1 MARLRNRFRAT
12 LRLARRG
19 IVAHIGGW
27 VAPNIRAS
35 VTRRDAL
42 VWLIAVAVG
51 LAAAGGAIGFRVAI
65 GMVQLPWLASASEA
79 VASIARTRPWWV
91 ILLAPAAGGLLVGLA
106 LSLLMPGRRAEGV
119 PEVIEAHAVGGGRI
133 GLRRG
138 LVSAAIAA
146 VSLGS
151 GASAGREGPVVHLG
165 ASLASALGARFHLPA
180 VARRTI
186 LGCGVAGAVA
196 ASFNVPIAGA
206 LFAHEVILGHYA
218 LSAFGPVVISS
229 VGASIVSR
237 LYFGDF
243 PAFFVPAYHLASY
256 WEFPA
261 FALLGL
267 TCAAVAILFQFAVM
281 GTDWLARTVPI
292 RLWMRPVVGGLLV
305 GAIALLFPEI
315 LGVGYE
321 ATDMALKQQLPL
333 AMLLALIVAKTAAT
347 AVTLASRF
355 GGGVFSPSLYLGAM
369 TGGAFGYL
377 AAAAFPEIAS
387 SHGLY
392 AILGM
397 GAVTAAVLG
406 APIST
411 TMIVFELTGGLAL
424 SIALLL
430 TVGIASAATQLV
442 HGRSFFH
449 WQLGMRGLFLQE
461 GPHKR
466 LVRLLRVRDFMTRL
480 GEDEAVEPFDASS
493 DTPRLSPA
501 DSIEHALRV
510 FDAAGVS
517 RVPVVDQEDRSRI
530 VGWALHVDALAVF
543 NAALIDASIEEH
555 R

>member
-1 MARLRNRFRAT
+1 
-12 LRLARRG
+12 
-19 IVAHIGGW
+19 
-27 VAPNIRAS
+27 
-35 VTRRDAL
+35 
-42 VWLIAVAVG
+42 
-51 LAAAGGAIGFRVAI
+51 
-65 GMVQLPWLASASEA
+65 
-79 VASIARTRPWWV
+79 
-91 ILLAPAAGGLLVGLA
+91 
-106 LSLLMPGRRAEGV
+106 
-119 PEVIEAHAVGGGRI
+119 
-133 GLRRG
+133 
-138 LVSAAIAA
+138 
-146 VSLGS
+146 
-151 GASAGREGPVVHLG
+151 
-165 ASLASALGARFHLPA
+165 
-180 VARRTI
+180 
-186 LGCGVAGAVA
+186 
-196 ASFNVPIAGA
+196 
-206 LFAHEVILGHYA
+206 
-218 LSAFGPVVISS
+218 
-229 VGASIVSR
+229 
-237 LYFGDF
+237 
-243 PAFFVPAYHLASY
+243 
-256 WEFPA
+256 
-261 FALLGL
+261 
-267 TCAAVAILFQFAVM
+267 M

-377 AAAAFPEIAS
+377 AAAAFPDIAS

-517 RVPVVDQEDRSRI
+517 RVPVIDQEDRSRI
-530 VGWALHVDALAVF
+530 VGWAHHVDALTVF